1 MKHHKYILGG
11 LLIWLC
17 CGQQAWSAT
26 PFETFEAELAA
37 IKTETGQLALVQ
49 QTEARIHGWP
59 AEDQGRF
66 LHKKGLVLE
75 VNDQIEAAKTA
86 FTESI
91 EVFEKA
97 GRPNK
102 YWAQSLQ
109 DRSYMDYLLTND
121 PTTYCVDRETA
132 AEVARKA
139 NDPEAITGS
148 LVFLA
153 FCFRTGFDEFKKGLM
168 VLEEAATVAR
178 EYELAGGATAMIHN
192 ATGNLYRA
200 NDLHDKAYEYYQK
213 AYEHWLVLDDT
224 QDIYNMLHNMV
235 GESVKMGKWQ
245 QADNHIKGLFELAA
259 QHPEFSD
266 FTFFAHYNEAYKWFH
281 QNQFADAIEAAN
293 MALEL
298 AHTTSE
304 TYFINVLEGIRV
316 VAYFRDQQYQKAGQ
330 LADQFL
336 QSGELPESQRTI
348 DQQVRLI
355 RDFSL
360 GQYESA
366 TEQLWQ
372 LLDAEQASKQAFI
385 ENAVAAQSLTFDKT
399 LSEFQQQ
406 ALADKLRIKQL
417 ELAQQ
422 TKQNT
427 INELELEQQAKQNKI
442 NRLTGF
448 VALTLAVALAI
459 LSWFLY
465 RSRRFYLR
473 SSRTD
478 FLTKTNNRRQVFA
491 LGTKQLAK
499 AKANQQPYAVGIID
513 IDDFKKLNDQYGH
526 DLGDQVLKH
535 LVNTTESLL
544 LGSQQMGRMG
554 GEEFVLLLPELD
566 EATAIEKAE
575 TIRLTVAGSQ
585 LSHNDQQ
592 VSYTIS
598 IGVFVCQ
605 GDLLDFEQC
614 INRADQALY
623 QAKSQGKNQVVQ
635 AQPPADYKDLT

>member
-1 MKHHKYILGG
+1 M
-11 LLIWLC
+11 
-17 CGQQAWSAT
+17 
-26 PFETFEAELAA
+26 
-37 IKTETGQLALVQ
+37 
-49 QTEARIHGWP
+49 
-59 AEDQGRF
+59 
-66 LHKKGLVLE
+66 
-75 VNDQIEAAKTA
+75 
-86 FTESI
+86 
-91 EVFEKA
+91 
-97 GRPNK
+97 
-102 YWAQSLQ
+102 
-109 DRSYMDYLLTND
+109 
-121 PTTYCVDRETA
+121 
-132 AEVARKA
+132 
-139 NDPEAITGS
+139 
-148 LVFLA
+148 
-153 FCFRTGFDEFKKGLM
+153 
-168 VLEEAATVAR
+168 
-178 EYELAGGATAMIHN
+178 
-192 ATGNLYRA
+192 
-200 NDLHDKAYEYYQK
+200 
-213 AYEHWLVLDDT
+213 
-224 QDIYNMLHNMV
+224 
-235 GESVKMGKWQ
+235 
-245 QADNHIKGLFELAA
+245 
-259 QHPEFSD
+259 
-266 FTFFAHYNEAYKWFH
+266 
-281 QNQFADAIEAAN
+281 
-293 MALEL
+293 
-298 AHTTSE
+298 
-304 TYFINVLEGIRV
+304 
-316 VAYFRDQQYQKAGQ
+316 
-330 LADQFL
+330 
-336 QSGELPESQRTI
+336 
-348 DQQVRLI
+348 
-355 RDFSL
+355 
-360 GQYESA
+360 
-366 TEQLWQ
+366 
-372 LLDAEQASKQAFI
+372 LDAEQAAKLAFI
-385 ENAVAAQSLTFDKT
+385 ENAIAAQSLTFDKT

-499 AKANQQPYAVGIID
+499 AKTNQQPYAVGIID

>member
-1 MKHHKYILGG
+1 MK
-11 LLIWLC
+11 C
-17 CGQQAWSAT
+17 
-26 PFETFEAELAA
+26 
-37 IKTETGQLALVQ
+37 
-49 QTEARIHGWP
+49 
-59 AEDQGRF
+59 
-66 LHKKGLVLE
+66 
-75 VNDQIEAAKTA
+75 
-86 FTESI
+86 
-91 EVFEKA
+91 
-97 GRPNK
+97 
-102 YWAQSLQ
+102 
-109 DRSYMDYLLTND
+109 
-121 PTTYCVDRETA
+121 
-132 AEVARKA
+132 
-139 NDPEAITGS
+139 
-148 LVFLA
+148 
-153 FCFRTGFDEFKKGLM
+153 
-168 VLEEAATVAR
+168 
-178 EYELAGGATAMIHN
+178 
-192 ATGNLYRA
+192 
-200 NDLHDKAYEYYQK
+200 
-213 AYEHWLVLDDT
+213 
-224 QDIYNMLHNMV
+224 
-235 GESVKMGKWQ
+235 
-245 QADNHIKGLFELAA
+245 
-259 QHPEFSD
+259 FSD

-281 QNQFADAIEAAN
+281 QNQFAGAIEAAN

-316 VAYFRDQQYQKAGQ
+316 VAYFRDQQYQRAGQ
-330 LADQFL
+330 LAEQFL

-372 LLDAEQASKQAFI
+372 VLDAEQASKQAFI

-499 AKANQQPYAVGIID
+499 AKTNQQPYAVGIID